1 MPRFRVTL
9 KYDASFTMVVEAE
22 DEGIALDKVRNI
34 AENDADLKQFN
45 IGVEREANCD
55 HIG

>member
-1 MPRFRVTL
+1 MSKFRVTL
-9 KYDASFTMVVEAE
+9 KYDASFTMVVDAE
-22 DEGIALDKVRNI
+22 DEGIALEKVRKL

>member
-22 DEGIALDKVRNI
+22 DEGIALDKVRNL

>member
-1 MPRFRVTL
+1 MPKFRVTL

-22 DEGIALDKVRNI
+22 DEGIALDKVRNL